1 MADLAPTTRHIVAI
15 LGGPGVLKVS
25 SVADLLA
32 RARAG
37 FPFASLAAV
46 ASGFAIESREM
57 TAILDLP
64 ERTLARRKRER
75 RLRAD
80 ESDRLLRLSRIAAL
94 AEDVLGD
101 RRKARHWLHAP
112 NRALG
117 GVAPL
122 SRLDTDLGAR
132 EVENVLLRIAHG
144 VAS

>member
-1 MADLAPTTRHIVAI
+1 MADLAPSTRHIVEI
-15 LGGPGVLKVS
+15 LGGPGILRVS
-25 SVADLLA
+25 SVAGLLA

-37 FPFASLAAV
+37 FPFASLSAV
-46 ASGFAIESREM
+46 ASGFAIGSEEM

-64 ERTLARRKRER
+64 ERTLARRKREK

-80 ESDRLLRLSRIAAL
+80 ESDRLLRLGRIVAL
-94 AEDVLGD
+94 AEDVLGN
-101 RRKARHWLHAP
+101 RSKARHWLHDR

-117 GVAPL
+117 GATPL

-132 EVENVLLRIAHG
+132 EVENILLRIAHG